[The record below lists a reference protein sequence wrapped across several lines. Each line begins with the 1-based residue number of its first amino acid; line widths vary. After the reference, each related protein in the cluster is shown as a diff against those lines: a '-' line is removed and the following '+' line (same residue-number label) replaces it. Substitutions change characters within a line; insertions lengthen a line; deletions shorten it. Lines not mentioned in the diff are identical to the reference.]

1 VKTLALNDVYKSM
14 KKYVSNRFASKIPP
28 LTDVKPTPDFGGA
41 RTSIPKPLQFGS
53 AGTALPKRVMRELS
67 LDERRFSNMTVSDM
81 IDILIDAHPDVSYA
95 VWNFLRIGNTPYSV
109 EVYKIGSGKRWAQ
122 AEKDLLEV
130 FDRLELPNVFNF
142 EKARGMGRIVNQ
154 LLLSA
159 ITRGSVACEL
169 VLTPKRDDVAFIAP
183 IDPATIDYKIEND
196 RYVPYQKMQTI
207 SLDLPTVFIEGL
219 DEKIDD
225 PYGRSP
231 LMSALN
237 IIVFQLQV
245 LNDLKAVVHNHGYPR
260 IDIKIVE
267 EVLLKRMPVAIRNNE
282 EKKQLWLSDR
292 LKEIISMYTDLEPDD
307 AFVHFDSV
315 EIGTAGGGQG
325 GGAMLDP
332 EKLMNCIDNLIMT
345 GLKTLSTVLGR
356 RSSGN
361 TESFAKL
368 EIKIYMQGVRAM
380 QELVET
386 VLSRALTMALNIRG
400 KQGNVKFKF
409 QPIEI
414 RTELEQEQFRLIKYQ
429 NIAYMRD
436 QGWIDQET
444 ASQMVTGKSA
454 VAEPNYEVLGQSA
467 AATNKDGGTP
477 KPSTDTNPSAGG
489 NTDNSTSN

>member
-1 VKTLALNDVYKSM
+1 
-14 KKYVSNRFASKIPP
+14 
-28 LTDVKPTPDFGGA
+28 
-41 RTSIPKPLQFGS
+41 
-53 AGTALPKRVMRELS
+53 
-67 LDERRFSNMTVSDM
+67 
-81 IDILIDAHPDVSYA
+81 
-95 VWNFLRIGNTPYSV
+95 
-109 EVYKIGSGKRWAQ
+109 
-122 AEKDLLEV
+122 
-130 FDRLELPNVFNF
+130 
-142 EKARGMGRIVNQ
+142 
-154 LLLSA
+154 
-159 ITRGSVACEL
+159 
-169 VLTPKRDDVAFIAP
+169 
-183 IDPATIDYKIEND
+183 
-196 RYVPYQKMQTI
+196 MQTV
-207 SLDLPTVFIEGL
+207 SLDLPTVFIECL

-231 LMSALN
+231 IMSALN

-282 EKKQLWLSDR
+282 EKKQSWLSDR
-292 LKEIISMYTDLEPDD
+292 LKEIIAMYTDLEPDD

-315 EIGTAGGGQG
+315 EIDTAGGGKG

-444 ASQMVTGKSA
+444 ASQMAIGKSP

-467 AATNKDGGTP
+467 ATTNKDGGTP
-477 KPSTDTNPSAGG
+477 RPTTDTNPSAGG
-489 NTDNSTSN
+489 GTDNSTSN